1 MATTDTAVS
10 DDRPAKPTADPLVA
24 ALARYVLALDRRYPD
39 GPAELTSRLDS
50 RAPRANITR
59 LRKPKEDTAA

>member
-10 DDRPAKPTADPLVA
+10 ETRPAKPAADPLVA
-24 ALARYVLALDRRYPD
+24 ALARYVQALDRRYPG
-39 GPAELTSRLDS
+39 GPEELRERLDS
-50 RAPRANITR
+50 RARRANITR

>member
-1 MATTDTAVS
+1 MATTDRSVS
-10 DDRPAKPTADPLVA
+10 ENRPAKPTVDPLVA

-39 GPAELTSRLDS
+39 GPAELVSRLDS
-50 RAPRANITR
+50 GPDRANITR

>member
-10 DDRPAKPTADPLVA
+10 ENWPAKPIADPLVA
-24 ALARYVLALDRRYPD
+24 ALARYVMALDRRYPD
-39 GPAELTSRLDS
+39 GPAELASRLDS
-50 RAPRANITR
+50 GPDRANITR